1 MIRILLADDYTI
13 IRKGVRQI
21 LTEAYPSA
29 YIEELEDCDEWPDK
43 IKDTNWDMVIS
54 DLTMPDR
61 GGLDSLCRISQDYP
75 QVPVLILSLYPK
87 ERYAAKALK
96 AGASG
101 YISKAAA
108 PEELIRAVGQVL
120 AGERAS
126 S

>member
-1 MIRILLADDYTI
+1 MSKIRILLADDYTI

-21 LTEAYPSA
+21 LAEAYPGA
-29 YIEELEDCDEWPDK
+29 YIEELEDGDEWLDK
-43 IKDTNWDMVIS
+43 IKDSNWDMVIS

-75 QVPVLILSLYPK
+75 RLPVLILSLYPK
-87 ERYAAKALK
+87 ERYAARALK

-108 PEELIRAVGQVL
+108 PEELIGAVRKVL
-120 AGERAS
+120 AGEKC
-126 S
+126 

>member
-21 LTEAYPSA
+21 LAEAYPAA
-29 YIEELEDCDEWPDK
+29 YIEELEDGDEWLDK

-61 GGLDSLCRISQDYP
+61 GGLDSLCRISQDFP
-75 QVPVLILSLYPK
+75 RMPVLILSLYPK
-87 ERYAAKALK
+87 ERYAARALK

-108 PEELIRAVGQVL
+108 PEELIGAVRKVL
-120 AGERAS
+120 AGEKC
-126 S
+126 

>member
-21 LTEAYPSA
+21 LAEAYPLA
-29 YIEELEDCDEWPDK
+29 YIEELEDGDEWLDK
-43 IKDTNWDMVIS
+43 IKDSNWDMMIS

-61 GGLDSLCRISQDYP
+61 GGLDSLCRISQDFP
-75 QVPVLILSLYPK
+75 QVPVLILSLYP
-87 ERYAAKALK
+87 EDRYAAKAIK

-108 PEELIRAVGQVL
+108 PEELIGAVRKVL
-120 AGERAS
+120 AGAKS
-126 S
+126 

>member
-21 LTEAYPSA
+21 LAEAYPLA
-29 YIEELEDCDEWPDK
+29 YIEELEDGDEWLDK
-43 IKDTNWDMVIS
+43 IKDSNWDMVIS

-61 GGLDSLCRISQDYP
+61 GGLDSLCRISQDFP
-75 QVPVLILSLYPK
+75 RMPVLILSLYPK
-87 ERYAAKALK
+87 DRYAAKALK

-108 PEELIRAVGQVL
+108 PEELIGAVRKVL
-120 AGERAS
+120 AGEKC
-126 S
+126 

>member
-21 LTEAYPSA
+21 LAEAYPLA
-29 YIEELEDCDEWPDK
+29 YIEELEDGDEWLDK
-43 IKDTNWDMVIS
+43 IKDSNWDMVIS

-61 GGLDSLCRISQDYP
+61 GGLDSLCRISQDFP
-75 QVPVLILSLYPK
+75 QMPVLILSLYP
-87 ERYAAKALK
+87 EDRYAAKALK

-108 PEELIRAVGQVL
+108 PEELIGAVRKVL
-120 AGERAS
+120 AGEKC
-126 S
+126 